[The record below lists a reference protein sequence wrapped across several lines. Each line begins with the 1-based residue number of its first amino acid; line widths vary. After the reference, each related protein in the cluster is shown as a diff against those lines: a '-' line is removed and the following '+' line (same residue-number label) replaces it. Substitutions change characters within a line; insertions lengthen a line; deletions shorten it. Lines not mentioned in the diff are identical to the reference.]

1 VSNRICLIVDDEP
14 DIRTLLSVI
23 LKRHGVQTVEA
34 ANAPEALDIIRKL
47 EGRLDLIMM
56 DFHMPDDMDGV
67 DLAHSI
73 REQFPDIPVILI
85 TGYGDEPKILS
96 SGFPV
101 IRKPFLPETF
111 WKVVAKMMA
120 KGGYRPLD

>member
-1 VSNRICLIVDDEP
+1 VSDRICLIVDDEP

-23 LKRHGVQTVEA
+23 LKRDGVQAVEA
-34 ANAPEALDIIRKL
+34 ANAPQALDIIRKL

-56 DFHMPDDMDGV
+56 DFHMPGDMDGV

-73 REQFPDIPVILI
+73 REQFPDIPVMLI

-101 IRKPFLPETF
+101 IRKPFLPESI
-111 WKVVAKMMA
+111 WKMVEQLLA
-120 KGGYRPLD
+120 L